1 MNTFEKIVHAI
12 EKFRLPLCAGC
23 LYRRRRRHFFTYN
36 YATDKGAIWG
46 DNGAEAVTADIQ
58 LHFFL
63 PAADNFIKIKKE
75 IRNALTEAGFTFPE
89 ITVLKEEDTRHIVF
103 ECEIEEEDNGIY
115 WICKTNNR
123 YIYGWKNLYK
133 WISVE
138 KQLIPA
144 LLRNLQKDLVWR

>member
-1 MNTFEKIVHAI
+1 MSTFEKIVQAI
-12 EKFRLPLCAGC
+12 EKFHYPYAPDVYTGGDER
-23 LYRRRRRHFFTYN
+23 YFTYN
-36 YATDKGAIWG
+36 YVTDKGAIWG

-103 ECEIEEEDNGIY
+103 ECEIEEE
-115 WICKTNNR
+115 
-123 YIYGWKNLYK
+123 
-133 WISVE
+133 E
-138 KQLIPA
+138 
-144 LLRNLQKDLVWR
+144 